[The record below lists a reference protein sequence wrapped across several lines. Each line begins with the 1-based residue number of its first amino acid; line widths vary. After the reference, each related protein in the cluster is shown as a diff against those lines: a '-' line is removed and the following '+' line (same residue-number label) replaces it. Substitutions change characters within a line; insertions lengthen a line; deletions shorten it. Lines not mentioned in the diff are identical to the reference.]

1 MSRDVGSSLRGC
13 GTQDVIDLRSV
24 GTFLGQWLR
33 DPVRTASVTPSG
45 RQLAHLMVAALPAG
59 ARRVVEIG
67 AGTGVF
73 TRALL
78 EAGIAPANLLVV
90 EINPHLADF
99 LRRRFADVNVAC
111 ADARRLDALLVGA
124 GFAADGLGVDAVVSG
139 LGLLSMRAE
148 TRCGIVRE
156 AFAVLAPNGRF
167 VQFTYGPGSPLRR
180 RERDALGLAVRRAG
194 FALRNLPPATVYVY
208 ERRAACAAAVARS
221 APYAA

>member
-1 MSRDVGSSLRGC
+1 MSRFVDSCVRG
-13 GTQDVIDLRSV
+13 GNAQGLLDLRSI

-45 RQLAHLMVAALPAG
+45 RQLAHLMVAALPPG

-78 EAGIAPANLLVV
+78 EAGIPREHLLVV
-90 EINPHLADF
+90 EINPRLAAF
-99 LRRRFADVNVAC
+99 LEQRFAGVRVVC
-111 ADARRLDALLVGA
+111 ADARQLESLLA
-124 GFAADGLGVDAVVSG
+124 PPDLAAADAGGIDAVVSG

-148 TRCGIVRE
+148 TRCAILRA
-156 AFAVLAPNGRF
+156 AFAVLAPGGRF
-167 VQFTYGPGSPLRR
+167 VQFTYGPTSPVRR
-180 RERDALGLAVRRAG
+180 GERAALGLAVRRSG

-208 ERRAACAAAVARS
+208 GRAAT
-221 APYAA
+221 